1 MTEKYVRY
9 EHHVELI
16 RDLTHMLSS
25 FVNLVMRIKQ
35 MSLPIIVFVYVVGLN
50 NSMTVGHFWRD
61 GGYAAVED
69 LLTPFHGNSL

>member
-1 MTEKYVRY
+1 
-9 EHHVELI
+9 
-16 RDLTHMLSS
+16 
-25 FVNLVMRIKQ
+25 